1 MLDFNEHPYDDD
13 DKLKLDNYHKKK
25 VNDKLSSHTTAKS
38 LINQR
43 RVIQ

>member
-25 VNDKLSSHTTAKS
+25 WM
-38 LINQR
+38 INFHLTPLQR
-43 RVIQ
+43 V